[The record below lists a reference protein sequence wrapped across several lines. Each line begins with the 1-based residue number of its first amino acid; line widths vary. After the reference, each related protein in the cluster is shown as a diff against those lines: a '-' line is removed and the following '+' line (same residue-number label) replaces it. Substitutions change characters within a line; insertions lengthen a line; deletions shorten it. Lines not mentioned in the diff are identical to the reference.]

1 MAFKICI
8 KRKDYLI
15 SNVRKSSDL
24 GRKIDLNLFHVQ
36 LLYHTDQSFKYKNK
50 ILKYS
55 RNMYLYLG
63 DEEGIYNMLLEAKTL
78 KKNVNKFDNLK
89 NKTVNTSVH

>member
-1 MAFKICI
+1 M
-8 KRKDYLI
+8 
-15 SNVRKSSDL
+15 
-24 GRKIDLNLFHVQ
+24 
-36 LLYHTDQSFKYKNK
+36 DQSFKYKNK

>member
-1 MAFKICI
+1 
-8 KRKDYLI
+8 
-15 SNVRKSSDL
+15 
-24 GRKIDLNLFHVQ
+24 
-36 LLYHTDQSFKYKNK
+36 
-50 ILKYS
+50 
-55 RNMYLYLG
+55 MYLYLG